1 MPKILGDVKLFTVEE
16 LTKILQVQENTIRD
30 YIKTGKLKAKKL
42 ARRWWI
48 PEDSIKEYFS
58 KFDNV

>member
-16 LTKILQVQENTIRD
+16 LSKILQVQEKTIRD